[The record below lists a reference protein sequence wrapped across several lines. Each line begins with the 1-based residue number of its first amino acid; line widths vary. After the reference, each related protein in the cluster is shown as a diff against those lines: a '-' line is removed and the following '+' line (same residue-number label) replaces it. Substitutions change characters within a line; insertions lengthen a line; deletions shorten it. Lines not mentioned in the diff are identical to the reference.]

1 MYNILAIELAMVA
14 PTGSSDKSNIYK
26 FFFVFFNFLFR
37 IFDLTYLHTND
48 NNELFVITTSSLGL
62 YHHLLFLYYQV
73 EVLILNKREGFLYLN
88 YWAKIFCFE
97 KNKFRLNDVGHPI
110 SKRKE
115 ENKVLPSCLF
125 LSPF

>member
-1 MYNILAIELAMVA
+1 MNQSLELAMVA